1 MNVRQDVTVGSSG
14 GAVIV
19 TYVDASRGFAAMKQ
33 HMPSGMARDIDFSTR
48 LLATPDTV
56 TTELIVSQAATR
68 MTLDTRASIGDMT
81 EFDKMRDMVKQ
92 QLTGL
97 QFMLGMMHHDSAQ
110 QHSPLEWLGKG
121 GLLQTSWTPH
131 EIKRT
136 FNQALYDS
144 LKRKGGGM
152 IPGMGMDTAARYAL
166 VFHLPTPAT
175 RVDGEPYALS
185 ADRKTVTFDRKFIDI
200 FGNPNLLSFTIDY

>member
-1 MNVRQDVTVGSSG
+1 
-14 GAVIV
+14 
-19 TYVDASRGFAAMKQ
+19 
-33 HMPSGMARDIDFSTR
+33 
-48 LLATPDTV
+48 
-56 TTELIVSQAATR
+56 
-68 MTLDTRASIGDMT
+68 
-81 EFDKMRDMVKQ
+81 
-92 QLTGL
+92 
-97 QFMLGMMHHDSAQ
+97 MLGMMHHDSTQ
-110 QHSPLEWLGKG
+110 QHWPLEWLGKG

-144 LKRKGGGM
+144 LKAKGAGKT
-152 IPGMGMDTAARYAL
+152 PGMMPGIVPGLGMDTAARYAL

-175 RVDGEPYALS
+175 RVDGQPYTLS